1 MIFDTMR
8 LGYNGNIMLGET
20 PLTVTNSYKYLW
32 HIITDNLS
40 DEADLEDKERGLYRR
55 SNALLRTFHFCS
67 DEVKTN
73 LFTCYCSNIYLC
85 SLWVKFRK
93 SSMHHFIVSYNNAF
107 IILHGLSMRCSASG
121 MFASSGVN
129 SCQTLIRRSVYNQ
142 SISFILTPH
151 FSNNMNQ
158 GCLQAIGK
166 RLNMLIK

>member
-1 MIFDTMR
+1 MIFETMR
-8 LGYNGNIMLGET
+8 LGYNGNIMLREA
-20 PLTVTNSYKYLW
+20 PLTVTNSYKYLG

-67 DEVKTN
+67 DEVKTK
-73 LFTCYCSNIYLC
+73 LFTCYCSNVYLC

-107 IILHGLSMRCSASG
+107 RILHGLPMTCSASG

-129 SCQTLIRRSVYNQ
+129 SCQTLIRRCVY
-142 SISFILTPH
+142 SLH
-151 FSNNMNQ
+151 AD
-158 GCLQAIGK
+158 C
-166 RLNMLIK
+166 MLR